1 MGSSSRDPLLMC
13 EALHTALLIIKLSAP
28 LGNYA
33 NGGSTFLE
41 TFGLR

>member
-13 EALHTALLIIKLSAP
+13 AALHTALLIIRLSAP
-28 LGNYA
+28 LGNYV
-33 NGGSTFLE
+33 NDGSAFLE